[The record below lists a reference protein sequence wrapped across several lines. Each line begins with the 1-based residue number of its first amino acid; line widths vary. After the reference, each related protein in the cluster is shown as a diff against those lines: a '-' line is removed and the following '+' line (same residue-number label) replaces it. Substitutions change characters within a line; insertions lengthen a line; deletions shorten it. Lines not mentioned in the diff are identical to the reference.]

1 MIDVGR
7 EYFGVER
14 LQGFFFIIYDEN
26 ALTANVN
33 DRFSGILVGLFDS

>member
-1 MIDVGR
+1 MSKGSRV
-7 EYFGVER
+7 
-14 LQGFFFIIYDEN
+14 FIIYDEN